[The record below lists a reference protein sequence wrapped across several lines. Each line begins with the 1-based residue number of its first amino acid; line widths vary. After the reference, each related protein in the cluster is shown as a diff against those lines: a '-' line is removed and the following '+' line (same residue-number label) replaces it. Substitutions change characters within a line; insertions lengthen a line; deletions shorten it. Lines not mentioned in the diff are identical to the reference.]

1 MCLPHSSL
9 LLPPTLPA
17 ALPVLD
23 TEEEMGR
30 INDTVS
36 AQYTAPFQKQVWKK

>member
-1 MCLPHSSL
+1 MCLPRSSL
-9 LLPPTLPA
+9 LLSPTLPA

-36 AQYTAPFQKQVWKK
+36 AQYTALFQKRVWKK